1 MKRRLIQGTILALV
15 ACGVALPSLA
25 ADQAR
30 DQDRLRTQDQLRDQD
45 IYGSQLMTMQERNEH
60 RAKMR
65 AAKTAEERERIRAEH
80 HEQMKVR
87 AKERGVT
94 LPDAPPAGRGP
105 GMGPGGGGGGMGS
118 GGGGR
123 Y

>member
-1 MKRRLIQGTILALV
+1 MKRRLIQGAILALV
-15 ACGVALPSLA
+15 ASGIALPTLA
-25 ADQAR
+25 ADQ
-30 DQDRLRTQDQLRDQD
+30 TKSQDQTQTQNQIRDKD
-45 IYGSQLMTMQERNEH
+45 IFGHSLMTSQERTEYRN
-60 RAKMR
+60 RMR

-105 GMGPGGGGGGMGS
+105 GTGPGSGPGNGPGGGG
-118 GGGGR
+118 R
-123 Y
+123 K